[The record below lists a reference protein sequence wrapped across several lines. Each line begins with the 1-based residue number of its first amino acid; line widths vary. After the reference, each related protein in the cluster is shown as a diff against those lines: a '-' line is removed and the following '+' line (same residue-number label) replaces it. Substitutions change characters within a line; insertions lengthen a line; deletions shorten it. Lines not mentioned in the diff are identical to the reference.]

1 MKPYFIKDDDGNY
14 LNPSYIYETAYF
26 KYSRPLGYLVFWALK
41 KAKNYQDLDS
51 TKCFQ
56 AINNC
61 DEDMLQWIDNIT
73 LKIRFLEK
81 IDEGYGFK
89 NQNLMALELS
99 DLTSIVIHTALDS
112 DKISHIN
119 SIYENNIFQY
129 FEIVYIDSD
138 QGTIKKF
145 DSEELAQDWIAE
157 HFKVI

>member
-14 LNPSYIYETAYF
+14 LNPEYIERII
-26 KYSRPLGYLVFWALK
+26 KIRYSRLGSILVFMGIK
-41 KAKNYQDLDS
+41 RPKSGGDLDT
-51 TKCFQ
+51 TK
-56 AINNC
+56 
-61 DEDMLQWIDNIT
+61 
-73 LKIRFLEK
+73 FLEGDFDVLEW
-81 IDEGYGFK
+81 IENLTEVCPDVACLLSHDEWVNDK
-89 NQNLMALELS
+89 LCDINLDNMNKTE
-99 DLTSIVIHTALDS
+99 IHTALDS
-112 DKISHIN
+112 NKISHIN